1 MAAFVQFV
9 CDACQP
15 GGVVDVSHE
24 GILTM
29 QHDAVAETWGDMVAA
44 VRAIGWSVRLD
55 DSAHV
60 TQALCPQ
67 HNNGL

>member
-1 MAAFVQFV
+1 MPAFISFV

-24 GILTM
+24 GIQTM
-29 QHDAVAETWGDMVAA
+29 QFDAVTEQWGDMIAA
-44 VRAIGWSVRLD
+44 VRALGWSVRLD

-60 TQALCPQ
+60 TQALCPT
-67 HNNGL
+67 HARL